1 MVLEVCSGYTW
12 KLYKSEEQTIIASW
26 VFCIYDSDWAD
37 KRDASRLRAT
47 HIHTARQTDIYLGCC
62 RPRETLSFN
71 DRGRRYAIRR
81 QIPPAACLSEGFLP
95 TPREYCALLAYP
107 TALVHP
113 SINGGRQST
122 YLRRQLLIIIITNV
136 FTITLKVVSITFG
149 TYSVSVRSL
158 PCWFILLLFFTHQH
172 KAAGVKTK
180 QNVKQ
185 RLQRLLIRCSLC

>member
-1 MVLEVCSGYTW
+1 M
-12 KLYKSEEQTIIASW
+12 
-26 VFCIYDSDWAD
+26 
-37 KRDASRLRAT
+37 
-47 HIHTARQTDIYLGCC
+47 
-62 RPRETLSFN
+62 
-71 DRGRRYAIRR
+71 
-81 QIPPAACLSEGFLP
+81 P

-158 PCWFILLLFFTHQH
+158 PC
-172 KAAGVKTK
+172 
-180 QNVKQ
+180 
-185 RLQRLLIRCSLC
+185 